1 MNSITLRGNEIFTKD
16 DLFTA
21 LRTSATLPSSCGKNL
36 DALADVI
43 TEAAPVHIVVKEP
56 QQFCRHLGDW
66 GVRCL
71 KMLKALTAKY
81 HHITLTIEEEN
92 QES

>member
-36 DALADVI
+36 GRCDHRSGARSHCSQR
-43 TEAAPVHIVVKEP
+43 TAAILPTSG
-56 QQFCRHLGDW
+56 RLGGAVFKNAEGFDCE
-66 GVRCL
+66 GSS
-71 KMLKALTAKY
+71 Y
-81 HHITLTIEEEN
+81 YFDH
-92 QES
+92 